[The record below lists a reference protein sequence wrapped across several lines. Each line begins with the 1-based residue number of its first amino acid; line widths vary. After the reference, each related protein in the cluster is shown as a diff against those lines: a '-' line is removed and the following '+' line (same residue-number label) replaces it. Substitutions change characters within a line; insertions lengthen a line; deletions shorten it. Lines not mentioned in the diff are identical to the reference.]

1 MSDENNQ
8 ENPNPSQ
15 SNSPF
20 ATSAGTDIFEYLG
33 NFGHDEFD
41 GLLAWASA
49 RKASDISIQ
58 PWECVMAEIGGK
70 WRRITR
76 LPLTPPNVTNCV
88 NAIYGANGYV
98 EISRGHDLD
107 PSYEIKNPLGGGKL
121 RFRVNITG
129 GRASGGGPGAQ
140 LTLRTLPSVPI
151 EIKNLNIEE
160 PIMTYFRP
168 EQGLNLICGPTGSG
182 KSTLLSSLVRW
193 RCEQADANEKVI
205 EYSKPIEYVYDG
217 LHFPSSFVFQTEVGS
232 HLQPKHGEDEGSL
245 WAYAMRNALRR
256 KPSMIILGESR
267 DKATIES
274 CIMASMSGHLT
285 VTTLHTIG
293 VPETFRRLVM
303 AFPANE
309 RQTIAIDLLQVVN
322 LIVTQLLITK
332 IGGGKQGI
340 REFMVFDANV
350 RKFLEDL
357 PVDTWPAQIRQMLTN
372 KRVNGRS
379 IIGQS
384 MKESAD
390 KLVASGVITP
400 DVAMYISARQ
410 NAEVD
415 ENTAQWQESV
425 PAPIIELSDE
435 YIEKRMKEI
444 SSSHPDLHVSQ
455 IVKIILT
462 EASKGTHS

>member
-1 MSDENNQ
+1 MSDIENSA
-8 ENPNPSQ
+8 PGK

-20 ATSAGTDIFEYLG
+20 ATSSGNDIFEYIG

-41 GLLAWASA
+41 HLLAWASA

-70 WRRITR
+70 LRRITK
-76 LPLTPPNVTNCV
+76 LPLTPPNVQNCV

-107 PSYEIKNPLGGGKL
+107 PSYEIKNPFAPGKL

-129 GRASGGGPGAQ
+129 GRSSNGGDGAQ

-151 EIKNLNIEE
+151 DIKELHIEE
-160 PIMTYFRP
+160 AILTYFRP

-193 RCEQADANEKVI
+193 RCEQLDANEKVI

-217 LHFPSSFVFQTEVGS
+217 LVFPSSFVFQTEVGK
-232 HLQPKHGEDEGSL
+232 HLQPKDGEGEGSL
-245 WAYAMRNALRR
+245 WNYAMRNALRR
-256 KPSMIILGESR
+256 KPTIIILGESR

-309 RQTIAIDLLQVVN
+309 RQTIAIDLLQVIN
-322 LIVTQLLITK
+322 LIVTQLLIK
-332 IGGGKQGI
+332 KNGGGKQGI

-350 RKFLEDL
+350 RKFLEDQH
-357 PVDTWPAQIRQMLTN
+357 VDTWPAQIRHILNT
-372 KRVNGRS
+372 KRVNGRAV
-379 IIGQS
+379 IGQS
-384 MKESAD
+384 MKDSAQ
-390 KLVASGVITP
+390 KLVAEDVISS
-400 DVAMYISARQ
+400 DVAAYISARQ
-410 NAEVD
+410 NA
-415 ENTAQWQESV
+415 
-425 PAPIIELSDE
+425 
-435 YIEKRMKEI
+435 
-444 SSSHPDLHVSQ
+444 
-455 IVKIILT
+455 
-462 EASKGTHS
+462 